1 LIGVSKKYGRIS
13 GALCEQRN
21 VVKTSV
27 KWGAVG
33 NDTVVHLVHARVQT
47 GATRRTWCALAVVL
61 GESYALLCKPIEVW
75 CFYKGMAS
83 NRKTVCAKLIQ
94 GDEQDIE

>member
-1 LIGVSKKYGRIS
+1 
-13 GALCEQRN
+13 LCEQCN

-33 NDTVVHLVHARVQT
+33 NYTVIHLIHARVQT
-47 GATRRTWCALAVVL
+47 GAARRAWRTLAVML
-61 GESYALLCKPIEVW
+61 GESYALLCKPIKVW